1 MKKIL
6 SAGLLASLLAF
17 PALAV
22 EKPSTVIHAIHVKFK
37 ADASKETVDAAIA
50 SIGEMAKKFPASGI
64 QRVWLKPVTVQ
75 GGDAG
80 FTHVLA
86 MEFKDAA
93 TLKAYSGSDAQ
104 KWWYE
109 RWLPI
114 REVSNT
120 SDVSNAGGTARAT
133 GAHGLAPKSVMH
145 IINVKFK
152 KEAAKAEVDA
162 AVASIGEM
170 AAKYPATGIL
180 NVWLTPVLVQGGKTA
195 FTHVLA
201 MEFKDAAA
209 LKAYSGS
216 DAQKWWYEKWLKIR
230 EVSNTHDVTN

>member
-6 SAGLLASLLAF
+6 IAGMLAGLFAF
-17 PALAV
+17 PALTV
-22 EKPSTVIHAIHVKFK
+22 ERPATVIHAIHVKFK
-37 ADASKETVDAAIA
+37 ADASKETVDAAVA
-50 SIGEMAKKFPASGI
+50 SIGDMAKKYGAAGI
-64 QRVWLKPVTVQ
+64 ERVWLKPVTVQ

-86 MEFKDAA
+86 MEFHDAA
-93 TLKAYSGSDAQ
+93 ALKAYSGSDAQ

-109 RWLPI
+109 KWLPI

-120 SDVSNAGGTARAT
+120 SDVSNAGGTPSASKAR
-133 GAHGLAPKSVMH
+133 GVRPQSVLH

-170 AAKYPATGIL
+170 AAKFPATGIL
-180 NVWLTPVLVQGGKTA
+180 KVWLTPVLVQGGATG

-230 EVSNTHDVTN
+230 DVSNTHDLSN